1 MTHRSI
7 SRFLC
12 LLALFLVPATLRAQT
27 GTIAGRITDSTTASP
42 LAGAT
47 VRVTA
52 GTRTAGQAVT
62 GDEGSF
68 RVADLS
74 PGIYDV
80 SVRAI
85 GFAERRI
92 AAVQVTAG
100 GTAQLDVRMRTVAAQ
115 MLEATAVTASRREE
129 KILEAPASISVL
141 ETREIE
147 ERPAITVADHLRG
160 VQGVDATTGGIAQTN
175 IVTRGFNNAFSGA
188 LLTLQDYR
196 FAAVPSLRVNV
207 PLLLTGTNEDI
218 ERMEVLLGPASALY
232 GPNSANGVVHVI
244 TKSPFTSKGTT
255 LSLEGGEQSIFRGAA
270 RHANSFG
277 ESFGFKLSG
286 EYFRGKDFEYIDPA
300 EPATFPAS
308 APPGRAGQPNARDF
322 DVERFA
328 GEARIDIVPRAGL
341 EFITTYGLS
350 RIGNGLELTG
360 TNGTAQ
366 AKDWTYQSLQQR
378 IRWGNLFVQGF
389 VNFSDAGN
397 ENPTDLGGTFLLRSG
412 TPIVD
417 NSRVFAGQIQHSA
430 DLFNDRERLVYG
442 VDYIFTNPRTGNTIN
457 GRNEDDDDVTEVGA
471 YVQST
476 TRLTPQWDLVGA
488 IRVDDHSVL
497 EQTFWSPRLGV
508 VFKPSETQNIRATYN
523 RAFSTPANFSFFLD
537 LPQATLRPTVPY
549 DIRGLGVPS
558 SGFTFRRDC
567 TTGVGQLCMRSPFPV
582 VGANPAGPPAV
593 APNTPVD
600 ANAAQYYR
608 TFVASQATQIG
619 QALVQGGVT
628 PQNAQIIV
636 GALLAANPSATQVST
651 QLRLFRPPNRTN
663 PQFAFVPVDP
673 SSVQDLSRLKAT
685 ITDSYELGYKGI
697 FGNRARFAID
707 LWYARKQD
715 FTTAAQNVTP
725 NAFMNGQQLGAYIG
739 GILTQ
744 QVQAGRLT
752 PALAQQLTT
761 NLATT
766 IGSIPVGT
774 VVPESQ
780 LANTP
785 DLFFS
790 YRNIEETINLYGSD
804 LALDLILTD
813 RISVVGTY
821 SWMSDVI
828 FPEVVSGIDTLTLN
842 SPDHKATLTG
852 RYRDEITG
860 ISFELRGRYQ
870 NAFPVNSGVYV
881 GNVPVNAFVDANFAW
896 RLPIGDQTVVWSVSG
911 TNIFDNKR
919 ITFIGTPEIGRLFLT
934 KVQYTF

>member
-12 LLALFLVPATLRAQT
+12 LLALLLVPAMARAQT
-27 GTIAGRITDSTTASP
+27 GTVAGRVTDSTTASP
-42 LAGAT
+42 LANAT
-47 VRVTA
+47 VSVVSGTNRV
-52 GTRTAGQAVT
+52 GSAVT
-62 GDEGSF
+62 GDDGSY
-68 RVADLS
+68 RIANVP
-74 PGIYDV
+74 PGTYDV
-80 SVRAI
+80 AVTRL
-85 GFAERRI
+85 GFAPRRRLG
-92 AAVQVTAG
+92 VQVTAG
-100 GTAQLDVRMRTVAAQ
+100 GTAQVDVRMTEFAVQ
-115 MLEATAVTASRREE
+115 LNPEVVTASRRQE
-129 KILEAPASISVL
+129 KILEAPASIAVL
-141 ETREIE
+141 ETRDIE
-147 ERPAITVADHLRG
+147 ERPAVTVADHLRG

-188 LLTLQDYR
+188 LLILQDYR

-207 PLLLTGTNEDI
+207 PLLATGTNEDI

-255 LSLEGGEQSIFRGAA
+255 LSLEGGEQSIIRGAF
-270 RHANSFG
+270 RHANTIG
-277 ESFGFKLSG
+277 QSFGFKLSG
-286 EYFRGKDFEYIDPA
+286 EYFQGKDFEYIDPA
-300 EPATFPAS
+300 EPASFPAS
-308 APPGRAGQPNARDF
+308 APPGRAGQRNVRDF
-322 DVERFA
+322 DVERIA
-328 GEARIDIVPRAGL
+328 GEARIDIRPREGL

-366 AKDWTYQSLQQR
+366 AKDWSYQSVQQR

-397 ENPTDLGGTFLLRSG
+397 DNATDLGGTFLLRTG

-417 NSRVFAGQIQHSA
+417 NSRVYAAQIQHSA
-430 DLFNDRERLVYG
+430 DLFDERERLVYG

-476 TRLTPQWDLVGA
+476 TSLTPKWDLVGA
-488 IRVDDHSVL
+488 IRVDNHSVL
-497 EQTFWSPRLGV
+497 DQTFWSPRIGV
-508 VFKPSETQNIRATYN
+508 VFKPTETQNLRATYN

-537 LPQATLRPTVPY
+537 LPQATLRPTIPY

-558 SGFTFRRDC
+558 SGFTFRRNC
-567 TTGVGQLCMRSPFPV
+567 ATGVGSLCMRSPFPV
-582 VGANPAGPPAV
+582 VGANPAGPPLV

-608 TFVASQATQIG
+608 TFIAGQAQQIG
-619 QALVQGGVT
+619 QTLVQAGVT
-628 PQNAQIIV
+628 PQNAQLII
-636 GALLAANPSATQVST
+636 GALLASNPTPQQVST
-651 QLRLFRPPNRTN
+651 QLRLFRPPNRNN
-663 PQFAFVPVDP
+663 PQFAFVPMDP
-673 SSVQDLSRLKAT
+673 SGVQDLSRLKAT

-697 FGNRARFAID
+697 LGNRARIAVD

-725 NAFMNGQQLGAYIG
+725 NAFMNGQQLGAFIG

-744 QVQAGRLT
+744 QAQLGRIPPAAIPGVTTGLAT
-752 PALAQQLTT
+752 ALA
-761 NLATT
+761 
-766 IGSIPVGT
+766 SIPVGT

-780 LANTP
+780 LADTP

-804 LALDLILTD
+804 LAVDYLIND
-813 RISVVGTY
+813 RFSVVGTY

-842 SPDHKATLTG
+842 SPDHKATLAG
-852 RYRDEITG
+852 RYRDEALG

-881 GNVPVNAFVDANFAW
+881 GDVPVNAFLDASFAW
-896 RLPIGDQTVVWSVSG
+896 RLPIRGQNATWSISG
-911 TNIFDNKR
+911 TNILNNERF
-919 ITFIGTPEIGRLFLT
+919 TFIGTPEIGRLFLT
-934 KVQYTF
+934 KIQYTF